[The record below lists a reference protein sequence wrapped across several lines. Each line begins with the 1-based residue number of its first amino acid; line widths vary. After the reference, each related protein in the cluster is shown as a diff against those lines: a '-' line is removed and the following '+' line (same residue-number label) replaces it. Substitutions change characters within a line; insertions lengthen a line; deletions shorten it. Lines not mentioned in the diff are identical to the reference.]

1 MEAASAYLMDGAVV
15 DENHIQVDT
24 MYPTHHRFYASLRY
38 LGMSHRQARTYL
50 LTQGY
55 RRGQI
60 KILCLR
66 LQPSILGVISAAL
79 SKGKGRIEGAKEFAL
94 IPALRLVGS

>member
-60 KILCLR
+60 KILR
-66 LQPSILGVISAAL
+66 LSFHPSILCEISAAV
-79 SKGKGRIEGAKEFAL
+79 SDA
-94 IPALRLVGS
+94 